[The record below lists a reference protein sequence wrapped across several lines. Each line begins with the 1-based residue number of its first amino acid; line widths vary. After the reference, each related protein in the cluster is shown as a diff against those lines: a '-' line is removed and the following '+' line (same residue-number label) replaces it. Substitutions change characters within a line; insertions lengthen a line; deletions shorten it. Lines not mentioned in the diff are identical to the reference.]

1 PRAIFL
7 VLFAGFAGLAC
18 LTGSGCKD
26 SSEAPPAN
34 PEQAATQLQQV
45 FESAPAEMK
54 KNADIAS
61 AAMKTGD
68 YEKAVVSLQV
78 IRSGD
83 NITLDQGIAIHHSM
97 VALEA
102 RLVNAMAAGDENARR
117 AYQLLRDMKRN

>member
-1 PRAIFL
+1 
-7 VLFAGFAGLAC
+7 
-18 LTGSGCKD
+18 
-26 SSEAPPAN
+26 
-34 PEQAATQLQQV
+34 
-45 FESAPAEMK
+45 
-54 KNADIAS
+54 
-61 AAMKTGD
+61 
-68 YEKAVVSLQV
+68 VSLQV